1 VLASIDREIQGMDN
15 LDDPLRAAPDVG
27 DDLTTEILKV
37 RATTRPTA
45 TAGAI
50 AGIVREGG
58 APEVQAIGAAAVN
71 QAVKAVLIARAYL
84 LQDGLD
90 LYCVPGFAEVSIAGE
105 ERTGVRLRIEG
116 HLRLG

>member
-1 VLASIDREIQGMDN
+1 MDEP
-15 LDDPLRAAPDVG
+15 DDPLRAASDVG
-27 DDLTTEILKV
+27 DDGATDVLKV

-71 QAVKAVLIARAYL
+71 QAVKAVIIARAYL
-84 LQDGLD
+84 VQDGLD

-105 ERTGVRLRIEG
+105 ARTAVRLRIET
-116 HLRLG
+116 HLRVG